1 MSILEKL
8 KNLGYK
14 EAQEDGLCIQ
24 QIRLGQ
30 FIEDAKKLLALFDD
44 GREKALGEYIFDRH
58 YVVTLIERVV
68 EGLGMMVYDASVLVP
83 EYGEEFYRVYDR
95 QTLTAKTLLDPSLL
109 AAGSSLRGS
118 LSLENSDA
126 AEPEYQLLFLALEW
140 FNGEADMQNVFF
152 ASTVIVFMEQ
162 LFAKVRQHIKAIG
175 INVDMALFK
184 PGQLTANL
192 DICCEALLNDTSCR
206 SCISTFYA

>member
-14 EAQEDGLCIQ
+14 EAQEDGVAIQ

-83 EYGEEFYRVYDR
+83 EYGKEFYRIYDR
-95 QTLTAKTLLDPSLL
+95 QTLTAKTLLAPSFP
-109 AAGSSLRGS
+109 AAGLSSLELLPS
-118 LSLENSDA
+118 EHSDLTD
-126 AEPEYQLLFLALEW
+126 PEYQLLFLALEW
-140 FNGEADMQNVFF
+140 FNGELNTQNDLFD
-152 ASTVIVFMEQ
+152 STVVVFMEQ
-162 LFAKVRQHIKAIG
+162 LFVQVRQHIKALG
-175 INVDMALFK
+175 INVDPASFT
-184 PGQLTANL
+184 PGQLTSNL
-192 DICCEALLNDTSCR
+192 DICCEALLNDAPCR
-206 SCISTFYA
+206 SCISIFYA